1 MRDKL
6 TFAARLGDQRTS
18 CVPAR
23 GSTTSGDEVCFVV
36 EPALF
41 HANLQRQ
48 AHWAGGVEMVAEHYR
63 AGLAAGMTPAAAWT
77 ITAPFLPDDLA
88 MGVSLRAL
96 GEAVRLN
103 RARRRPRRSAVAGR

>member
-6 TFAARLGDQRTS
+6 TFAARLVDDDVVCTCEGFDHN
-18 CVPAR
+18 
-23 GSTTSGDEVCFVV
+23 GDEVCFVV

-48 AHWAGGVEMVAEHYR
+48 AHWAGRVEMVAEHYR

-77 ITAPFLPDDLA
+77 ITEPFLPDDLA

-96 GEAVRLN
+96 GEA
-103 RARRRPRRSAVAGR
+103 SG